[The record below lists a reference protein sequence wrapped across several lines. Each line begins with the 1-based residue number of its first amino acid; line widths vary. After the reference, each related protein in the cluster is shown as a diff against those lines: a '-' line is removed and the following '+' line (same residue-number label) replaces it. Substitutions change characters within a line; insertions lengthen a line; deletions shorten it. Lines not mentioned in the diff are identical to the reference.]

1 MAFEQELDAGQMGA
15 PAPLTRNLLGAD
27 FGSVNTR
34 VVFIDQVDGKY
45 RLISRAQAY
54 TTADPPFGDVTVGL
68 VRALEQITSLI
79 GRFFLINKQI
89 AIGGSSANAGADQF
103 VATASGGR
111 PMRALLVGLMPDVSL
126 ASGRNALGSVYID
139 LVDTLG
145 IGDLRTE
152 EEQVNTILRQ
162 RPDLIFIVG
171 GTDNGATATMLNL
184 VKTVRLA
191 VSFLPSESRPVVL
204 YAGNEALQPQVQEM
218 LENEVNLFTARNVRP
233 TLETERLAGAQ
244 LELAVAYGAYKA
256 NAGGF
261 GDVLGLSKLGVLPTA
276 NSFTNIVRYLGEQPG
291 AGQGALLVDVGA
303 STVTLCATIRK
314 HPFVNIRSDLG
325 LGQSAVSAV
334 ERIGVENITRW
345 LSYPASPVEVMD
357 YAYNKTIKPG
367 TVPMNDQDLEMEFA
381 IAREAIRLALAET
394 RQNWPGNAATSV
406 LLPQMNPVIGAGAVL
421 TQSMEPGLSA
431 LLMLDALQP
440 SGVTKLKLDPYGV
453 IATLGAVAYL
463 EPLIAVQVLETG
475 GLLDLGTALSPEGQT
490 RSNDA
495 MEITVKFPGGRTV
508 KRIIPNNSFRLIDLS
523 GGQKVQIQ
531 VKLARGLTINGKRRL
546 NLEVEGG
553 AAGIICDTRG
563 RPLRLPTDIGKR
575 KELLDRWYAGAR
587 GLSNLP
593 VKEQEAEK
601 A

>member
-1 MAFEQELDAGQMGA
+1 MAFATEEQMQAA
-15 PAPLTRNLLGAD
+15 PSNAPVLRNLLGAD

-34 VVFIDQVDGKY
+34 VIFIDQVDGKY

-79 GRFFLINKQI
+79 GRYFLSGKQI
-89 AIGGSSANAGADQF
+89 AIGGSSANMGADQF

-126 ASGRNALGSVYID
+126 ASGKNALGSVYID

-171 GTDNGATATMLNL
+171 GTDNGATATMINL

-191 VSFLPSESRPVVL
+191 VSFLPSESRPVIL
-204 YAGNEALQPQVQEM
+204 YAGNEALQPQVEE
-218 LENEVNLFTARNVRP
+218 LLGNEVSLFTARNVRP

-261 GDVLGLSKLGVLPTA
+261 ADVLSLSKLGVLPTA
-276 NSFTNIVRYLGEQPG
+276 NSFTNIVRYLGEQSG
-291 AGQGALLVDVGA
+291 AEGVLLVDVGA

-325 LGQSAVSAV
+325 LGQSAVSAI
-334 ERIGVENITRW
+334 ELIGVDNITRW
-345 LSYPASPVEVMD
+345 LSYPATKTEIMD
-357 YAYNKTIKPG
+357 YAYNKTLKPG
-367 TVPMNDQDLEMEFA
+367 TVPMTDHDLEMEFA
-381 IAREAIRLALAET
+381 ITREVIRLALTET
-394 RQNWPGNAATSV
+394 RQNWPGNAAKSV
-406 LLPQMNPVIGAGAVL
+406 LLPPMNPVIGAGAVL

-431 LLMLDALQP
+431 MLLLDALQP
-440 SGVTKLKLDPYGV
+440 TGVTNLRLDPYGV

-463 EPLIAVQVLETG
+463 EPLVAVQVLESG
-475 GLLDLGTALSPEGQT
+475 GLLNLGTALSPEGQT
-490 RSNDA
+490 RSSDA
-495 MEITVKFPGGRTV
+495 MEVIVKYADGRTV
-508 KRIIPNNSFRLIDLS
+508 KRLIPNNSLKLIDLS
-523 GGQKVQIQ
+523 GGQKAQLQI
-531 VKLARGLTINGKRRL
+531 KLARGLTINGKRRL
-546 NLEVEGG
+546 KVEVEGG

-563 RPLRLPTDIGKR
+563 RPLKLPTDIAKR
-575 KELLDRWYAGAR
+575 KEVLERWYAGAR
-587 GLSNLP
+587 GLANLP
-593 VKEQEAEK
+593 GQEPEK
-601 A
+601 GKA

>member
-1 MAFEQELDAGQMGA
+1 MALEQEVMQDAPTIA
-15 PAPLTRNLLGAD
+15 LRNLLGAD

-79 GRFFLINKQI
+79 GRFFLINKKI

-126 ASGRNALGSVYID
+126 ASGKNALGSVYVD

-171 GTDNGATATMLNL
+171 GTDNGATNTMINL

-191 VSFLPSESRPVVL
+191 VSFLPAESRPVVL
-204 YAGNEALQPQVQEM
+204 YAGNEALTAQVQE
-218 LENEVNLFTARNVRP
+218 LLDNEVNLFTARNVRP

-261 GDVLGLSKLGVLPTA
+261 ADVLSLSKLGVLPTA
-276 NSFTNIVRYLGEQPG
+276 NSFTNIVRFLGEQPG
-291 AGQGALLVDVGA
+291 AEQGVLIVDVGA

-314 HPFVNIRSDLG
+314 QPFVNIRSDLG
-325 LGQSAVSAV
+325 LGQSAVSSV
-334 ERIGVENITRW
+334 ELIGTDNIARW
-345 LSYPASPVEVMD
+345 LSYP
-357 YAYNKTIKPG
+357 
-367 TVPMNDQDLEMEFA
+367 
-381 IAREAIRLALAET
+381 
-394 RQNWPGNAATSV
+394 
-406 LLPQMNPVIGAGAVL
+406 
-421 TQSMEPGLSA
+421 
-431 LLMLDALQP
+431 
-440 SGVTKLKLDPYGV
+440 VTP
-453 IATLGAVAYL
+453 I
-463 EPLIAVQVLETG
+463 
-475 GLLDLGTALSPEGQT
+475 
-490 RSNDA
+490 
-495 MEITVKFPGGRTV
+495 
-508 KRIIPNNSFRLIDLS
+508 
-523 GGQKVQIQ
+523 
-531 VKLARGLTINGKRRL
+531 
-546 NLEVEGG
+546 
-553 AAGIICDTRG
+553 
-563 RPLRLPTDIGKR
+563 
-575 KELLDRWYAGAR
+575 
-587 GLSNLP
+587 
-593 VKEQEAEK
+593 
-601 A
+601 

>member
-1 MAFEQELDAGQMGA
+1 MALEQEVMQDAPTIA
-15 PAPLTRNLLGAD
+15 LRNLLGAD

-79 GRFFLINKQI
+79 GRFFLINKKI

-126 ASGRNALGSVYID
+126 ASGKNALGSVYVD

-171 GTDNGATATMLNL
+171 GTDNGATNTMINL

-191 VSFLPSESRPVVL
+191 VSFLPAESRPVVL
-204 YAGNEALQPQVQEM
+204 YAGNEALTAQVQE
-218 LENEVNLFTARNVRP
+218 LLDNEVNLFTARNVRP

-261 GDVLGLSKLGVLPTA
+261 ADVLSLSKLGVLPTA
-276 NSFTNIVRYLGEQPG
+276 NSFTNIVRFLGEQPG
-291 AGQGALLVDVGA
+291 AEQGVLIVDVGA

-314 HPFVNIRSDLG
+314 QPFVNIRSDLG
-325 LGQSAVSAV
+325 LGQSAVSSV
-334 ERIGVENITRW
+334 ELIGTDNIARW
-345 LSYPASPVEVMD
+345 LSYPVTPIEVMD

-367 TVPMNDQDLEMEFA
+367 TVPMTNQELEMEFA
-381 IAREAIRLALAET
+381 IAREAIRLALTET
-394 RQNWPGNAATSV
+394 RQNWPGAAARSV
-406 LLPQMNPVIGAGAVL
+406 LLPPMNPVIGAGAVL
-421 TQSMEPGLSA
+421 TQNIEPGLSA
-431 LLMLDALQP
+431 MLLLDALQP
-440 SGVTKLKLDPYGV
+440 TGITKLRLDPYGV
-453 IATLGAVAYL
+453 MATLGAVAYV
-463 EPLIAVQVLETG
+463 EPLVTVQVLETG
-475 GLLDLGTALSPEGQT
+475 GLLSLGTALSPEGQT
-490 RSNDA
+490 RDNDA
-495 MEITVKFPGGRTV
+495 MQVTVKYPGGRTV
-508 KRIIPNNSFRLIDLS
+508 KRIIPNNSLRLIELS
-523 GGQKVQIQ
+523 GGQTVQVQI
-531 VKLARGLTINGKRRL
+531 KLARGLTINGRRRL
-546 NLEVEGG
+546 TVEVEGG

-575 KELLDRWYAGAR
+575 KEALERWYAGAR
-587 GLSNLP
+587 GLTNIP
-593 VKEQEAEK
+593 ANAEK
-601 A
+601 TEEA